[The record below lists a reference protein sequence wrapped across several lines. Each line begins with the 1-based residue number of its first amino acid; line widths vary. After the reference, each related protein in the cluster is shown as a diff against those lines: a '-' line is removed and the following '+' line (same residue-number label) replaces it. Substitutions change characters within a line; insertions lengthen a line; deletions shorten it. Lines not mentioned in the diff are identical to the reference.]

1 MSVQGLPVKAPVPEV
16 VKLTVPVGVVGLPE
30 VSVTVAVQ
38 LVPTPTRTLGE
49 LQLTEVLVGT
59 FAAVTYGPPSPTGGA
74 PAGTMPSVEVSV
86 IAIARLSRPL
96 PVSLVAATGS
106 ALRASRPMMTS
117 LEAFGSFA

>member
-38 LVPTPTRTLGE
+38 LVPTPARTLGE

-59 FAAVTYGPPSPTGGA
+59 FAAVT
-74 PAGTMPSVEVSV
+74 
-86 IAIARLSRPL
+86 
-96 PVSLVAATGS
+96 
-106 ALRASRPMMTS
+106 
-117 LEAFGSFA
+117 